1 MIAAIVLAAGMA
13 TRMGRNKLLID
24 LGDGRALIT
33 RVADAALEAGLD
45 PVVVVTGHEAGAIR
59 AALVGRAVAF
69 AHNADF
75 PLGMAGSLKIGLAA
89 LPPEA
94 DGALVCLGDMP
105 NVMAAHL
112 KHIAAAF
119 DPAGDTP
126 VCVPVRDGRRGNPV
140 LLGRKVFPEI
150 VGLTGNVGARGLIAD
165 HPEWVREVAMD
176 DDAVLTDLDT
186 EESVAAYRRPGT

>member
-24 LGDGRALIT
+24 LGDGRPLVA

-59 AALVGRAVAF
+59 QALAGRAVAF
-69 AHNADF
+69 VHNADF
-75 PLGMAGSLKIGLAA
+75 AQGMAGSLRTGLTA
-89 LPPEA
+89 LPA
-94 DGALVCLGDMP
+94 MIDGVLICLADMP
-105 NVMAAHL
+105 DITAAHL
-112 KHIAAAF
+112 KRIAAAF

-140 LLGRKVFPEI
+140 LLGRKVFPQI
-150 VGLTGNVGARGLIAD
+150 AALAGDVGARRLIAD

-176 DDAVLTDLDT
+176 DDAIFADLDT
-186 EESVAAYRRPGT
+186 ADQQATYRKP